1 MGKHPSGCRLVAL
14 VTRDDLCST
23 ACRASVVGWT
33 RAGRIKRVVYYC
45 DSRINSLWSGC
56 LLSPYHL
63 ILISRCCVARR
74 MLTQD
79 PPGSFLIGGTWRASV
94 TSATGAVRGL
104 INAPC
109 CRVKQT
115 QIGRVSFFNLP
126 AGNQALHSR
135 IPNVAA
141 DTRESP
147 LSGVISG

>member
-1 MGKHPSGCRLVAL
+1 M
-14 VTRDDLCST
+14 TRDNLCST
-23 ACRASVVGWT
+23 ALRVSVVGWM
-33 RAGRIKRVVYYC
+33 RAGHIRCVVYYC
-45 DSRINSLWSGC
+45 NSRINSLWSVC

-63 ILISRCCVARR
+63 TLISQCSVAQR
-74 MLTQD
+74 LPTQD
-79 PPGSFLIGGTWRASV
+79 PQGSFLIGGTWRASV
-94 TSATGAVRGL
+94 TSASEAMRRL
-104 INAPC
+104 IIVPC

-126 AGNQALHSR
+126 AGNQALHSG